1 MLVGT
6 ETSYQARAQ
15 ALALL
20 SKIQSDTCTVG
31 SDYGLPHVEEW
42 AKHVARLIEEFW
54 L

>member
-6 ETSYQARAQ
+6 EPSYQARAQ

-20 SKIQSDTCTVG
+20 SKIQSGTC
-31 SDYGLPHVEEW
+31 LPHVEEW
-42 AKHVARLIEEFW
+42 AKRVAKLIEEFW